1 MRPKADKQIKDR
13 TPSLVKIILLFLA
26 TACVVAFLF
35 LIPDIVKLVVIAAL
49 LSYILDPVAN
59 ILEARGMSRTKATI
73 TIFLAFV
80 TLIAIAYIFLL
91 PLLLGEIKS
100 LESGLSPEQA
110 GAAISRLE
118 NTLVENLSFM
128 GVKNLDLAGRLQGM
142 MSHTGEW
149 LLSHVIDAA
158 SLLTS
163 MILIPFIVF
172 FLMKD
177 GREFKR
183 SFVGIV
189 PNRYFEVTLY
199 LLYKLNVQVGNFL
212 RGQFIDATIV
222 GLLAMLALWVVGIK
236 YFFLIGLFTGLANL
250 IPYFGPLAGA
260 GLAIVLSILQTGG
273 FELALY
279 VMLVFTGIKLLDDA
293 FIQPLVVAKSVDM
306 NPLTVLLVILIGG
319 KLFGILGMLLSVPIA
334 GFIKV
339 VVRESIMNYRKYRT
353 V

>member
-1 MRPKADKQIKDR
+1 MKDK
-13 TPSLVKIILLFLA
+13 TPSLVRMILFFLA
-26 TACVVAFLF
+26 AACAVAFLF
-35 LIPDIVKLVVIAAL
+35 LIPEVVKLVVIAAL
-49 LSYILDPVAN
+49 LSYILDPLAN
-59 ILEARGMSRTKATI
+59 LLESRGMSRTKATV

-80 TLIAIAYIFLL
+80 TLLAVAYIFLL
-91 PLLLGEIKS
+91 PLFLEEMKS
-100 LESGLSPEQA
+100 LEKGLSPEQA
-110 GAAISRLE
+110 GVAIARLE
-118 NTLVENLSFM
+118 STLVENLSFV
-128 GVKNLDLAGRLQGM
+128 GVKNLDLAGRLQSM

-149 LLSHVIDAA
+149 LLSHVVDAA

-183 SFVGIV
+183 SFVSIV
-189 PNRYFEVTLY
+189 PNRYFEVALY

-212 RGQFIDATIV
+212 RGQFIDAIIV
-222 GLLAMLALWVVGIK
+222 GLLAMFALWIVGIK

-260 GLAIVLSILQTGG
+260 GLAVVLSILQTGG
-273 FELALY
+273 FEMAVY
-279 VMLVFTGIKLLDDA
+279 VMLAFTLIKLFDDA
-293 FIQPLVVAKSVDM
+293 FIQPLVVARSVDM
-306 NPLTVLLVILIGG
+306 NPLSVLLVILIGG

-339 VVRESIMNYRKYRT
+339 VIHETLAHYQRYRT